1 MKTLYRLKFDF
12 RILGDLKEQ
21 QEYIWNNRKEGGPI
35 NRVSEVYL
43 ENKKDVITL
52 LRRLIYIT
60 GVERSGEE
68 GIQARIDRD
77 LKNIDQMLDDVGVK
91 YSEFVVDDRAVTVY
105 KICVDDIDIIMGSP
119 LLNKRLIG

>member
-91 YSEFVVDDRAVTVY
+91 YSEFGVDDRAVTVY